1 MFISIDVGGTN
12 TRVASSRNLR
22 DIDVIETFPS
32 QKILDE
38 EKKLI
43 TQAITKLAG
52 NNKIEATAFG
62 VAGIVDK
69 EKCFIKKSPN
79 YKTINEINVKDL
91 LGDVGQ
97 MPIYCGNDS
106 EIACLGEATLGA
118 GAGFRSVAYLSLGT
132 GVGGAY
138 IENNQIS
145 KPSRFFEPGHQIVDL
160 SSDIADGYGI
170 KGSLETLISGESFKR
185 RYKVLPHECNDEKI
199 WFEYGRGVG
208 LGIHN
213 LNMLWNPECVVIG
226 GGMSKY
232 FNKFL
237 PGVQDFLIDLTFIAP
252 PKILKAEFE
261 QGSGVVGG
269 FVLISQAIGYRR

>member
-22 DIDVIETFPS
+22 DIDATETFPS
-32 QKILDE
+32 QKILYE

-43 TQAITKLAG
+43 IRAITKLAG

-69 EKCFIKKSPN
+69 EKCFIRKSPN
-79 YKTINEINVKDL
+79 YEAINEVDIKGL
-91 LGDVGQ
+91 LGDIGQ
-97 MPIYCGNDS
+97 TSIYCGNDS
-106 EIACLGEATLGA
+106 EIACLGEAVLGA
-118 GAGFRSVAYLSLGT
+118 GANFIGVAYLSLGT

-138 IENNQIS
+138 IENKQIS
-145 KPSRFFEPGHQIVDL
+145 TPSKFFEPGHQIVDL

-170 KGSLETLISGESFKR
+170 KGSLETLISGEAFKK
-185 RYKVLPHECNDEKI
+185 RYKILPHECNNERI
-199 WFEYGRGVG
+199 WFEYGRHVG

-213 LNMLWNPECVVIG
+213 LTMLWNPECIVIG

-237 PGVQDFLIDLTFIAP
+237 PGVQDFLANLTFINLP
-252 PKILKAEFE
+252 EILKAEFE
-261 QGSGVVGG
+261 QGSGIVGG
-269 FVLISQAIGYRR
+269 FVLISQATGYSL

>member
-22 DIDVIETFPS
+22 DIEATETFPS
-32 QKILDE
+32 QKILGD

-43 TQAITKLAG
+43 TQAIAKLTG
-52 NNKIEATAFG
+52 NTKIEAIAFG

-69 EKCFIKKSPN
+69 EKCFIEKSPN
-79 YKTINEINVKDL
+79 YKAINEINVKDL
-91 LGDVGQ
+91 FGNVGQ
-97 MPIYCGNDS
+97 IPIYCGNDS
-106 EIACLGEATLGA
+106 EIACLGEAVLGA
-118 GAGFRSVAYLSLGT
+118 GVGYRSVAYLSLGT

-138 IENNQIS
+138 IENKQIS
-145 KPSRFFEPGHQIVDL
+145 KPARFFEPGHQVVDL

-170 KGSLETLISGESFKR
+170 KGSLETLISGESFKKR
-185 RYKVLPHECNDEKI
+185 FKILPHECNDEKV

-213 LNMLWNPECVVIG
+213 LTMFWNPDCVVIG

-232 FNKFL
+232 FDKFL
-237 PGVQDFLIDLTFIAP
+237 PGVRNFLADLTFITP
-252 PKILKAEFE
+252 PKILKAAFE
-261 QGSGVVGG
+261 QGSGIVGG
-269 FVLISQAIGYRR
+269 FVLISQATEYSF